1 MSDLFGY
8 VAQVFSFPPE
18 SLGEVVQERLIQLQI
33 SNLNDIFLKYSE
45 KNSIFKTTRCKY
57 TKLLIGI
64 FRMLLLRY
72 ISTNQGY
79 DQFPFKIK

>member
-18 SLGEVVQERLIQLQI
+18 SLGEVVQERLIQLQM

-45 KNSIFKTTRCKY
+45 KKKTV
-57 TKLLIGI
+57 
-64 FRMLLLRY
+64 LLLDASIQSY
-72 ISTNQGY
+72 
-79 DQFPFKIK
+79 